1 MSFEGTALADT
12 APLAELPQRRL
23 TYQERRDLGLCVE
36 RCCAKPPVPGRV
48 RCAVHLAMVN
58 RSCAK
63 IRDRRST
70 QADVVE
76 REQRLVEAS
85 RAASADAT
93 GEQPVRRSRK
103 VVPRSQRLGNS
114 MVTRDAQGR
123 VIVTKI
129 A

>member
-1 MSFEGTALADT
+1 MSFEGTALSDT
-12 APLAELPQRRL
+12 SLVEPQQRRL
-23 TYQERRDLGLCVE
+23 SYQERRDLGLCVE
-36 RCCAKPPVPGRV
+36 RCCARAPVPGRV

-76 REQRLVEAS
+76 RERQLVEAS
-85 RAASADAT
+85 RAADAS
-93 GEQPVRRSRK
+93 GEQPVRRPRK
-103 VVPRSQRLGNS
+103 TVPRSQRLGNS
-114 MVTRDAQGR
+114 LVTRDAQGR
-123 VIVTKI
+123 VVVTKI

>member
-1 MSFEGTALADT
+1 MSFEGTLVDASSLVE
-12 APLAELPQRRL
+12 PPQARRL
-23 TYQERRDLGLCVE
+23 SYQERRELGLCVE
-36 RCCAKPPVPGRV
+36 RCCALPPVAGRV
-48 RCAVHLAMVN
+48 RCAVHLEMVN

-63 IRDRRST
+63 IRARRST

-76 REQRLVEAS
+76 RERQLVEAS
-85 RAASADAT
+85 RIAADAT

-114 MVTRDAQGR
+114 MVTRDAEGR